1 MMPSVLVD
9 GMFGYE
15 RSWRSSYVASA
26 AGMKPLSFWIY
37 VAAGVT
43 MIMVSIVI
51 LPFVD
56 ARGR

>member
-1 MMPSVLVD
+1 MMQSVLVD

-43 MIMVSIVI
+43 MIMV
-51 LPFVD
+51 
-56 ARGR
+56 